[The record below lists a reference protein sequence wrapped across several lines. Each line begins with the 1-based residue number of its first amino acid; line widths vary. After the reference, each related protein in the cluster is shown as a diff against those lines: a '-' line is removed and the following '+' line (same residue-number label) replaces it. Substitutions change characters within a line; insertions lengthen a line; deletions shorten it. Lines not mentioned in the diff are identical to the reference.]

1 MERYLCIHCHFY
13 QPPRENPWLEAVEV
27 QDSAYPYHD
36 WNERITAECYAPNS
50 AARILDN
57 DKRIVKIVNNYSKIS
72 FNFGPTLLSWMEEKV
87 PDIYESILRADKES
101 QQTFSGH
108 GSALAQAYNHMILPL
123 ATGRDKYTQVLWGI
137 RDFEHRFGRFPE
149 GMWLPEAG
157 VDLDT
162 LEALADL
169 GIRFTIL
176 APHQA
181 KQVRKFGQRWRNLE
195 GAQIDPTKPYLVRL
209 PSGRSITVFFY
220 DGPISRAVA
229 FEGLLSSGEKFA
241 QRLIS
246 GFSDSRRWPQLM
258 HIATDGETY
267 GHHHPHG
274 DMALAYAL
282 DYIESNNLA
291 KLTNY
296 GEYLEK
302 HPPADEAEISNNTS
316 WSCAHGV
323 ERWRSDCGCNS
334 GMRPGWGQHW
344 RKPLRDSLDW
354 LRDSLAVEYEE
365 KARQLLK
372 DPWAARDEYINVVL
386 DRSVKTR
393 NAFISEHQLRK
404 LTDEEK
410 IIVWKLLEIQ
420 RHAMLMYTS
429 CGWFFDEL
437 SGIETVQVIMYAG
450 RAIQLA
456 REVLDRDFETEFL
469 KRLALA
475 RSNVEALGNGARIY
489 NTWVKPAA
497 LNLPRVAAH
506 FAISSL
512 FDHGAAKSSL
522 FAYDV
527 DVKNE
532 QRSQSGRLR
541 LQLGQAQ
548 ICSRITQETAEFLF
562 GVLDF
567 GDHNINAGVRI
578 IENQRAYADAVA
590 EIAAAFNRA
599 DVAES
604 LRLLDKN
611 FDGAGYTLK
620 SLFRDEQRRIVGQI
634 LDSTLS
640 EAEATYRQI
649 YDTDGPLLRFLG
661 DLKMPR
667 PKVLQMTAEFVLNSS
682 LRHAFEAEEID
693 LGLIASLMDSAA
705 REEVA
710 LDTAGLSFALKNRL
724 TDLAEQVA
732 VNPMDPE
739 VLSRFEK
746 AVRLARSLP
755 FEVDL
760 WKAQNV
766 SYQVLHKVCSEA
778 PQDPKLQ
785 TSVEKW
791 RVIADKL
798 GLRCDSVAVNDAA
811 TVAA

>member
-1 MERYLCIHCHFY
+1 M
-13 QPPRENPWLEAVEV
+13 
-27 QDSAYPYHD
+27 
-36 WNERITAECYAPNS
+36 
-50 AARILDN
+50 
-57 DKRIVKIVNNYSKIS
+57 
-72 FNFGPTLLSWMEEKV
+72 
-87 PDIYESILRADKES
+87 
-101 QQTFSGH
+101 
-108 GSALAQAYNHMILPL
+108 
-123 ATGRDKYTQVLWGI
+123 
-137 RDFEHRFGRFPE
+137 
-149 GMWLPEAG
+149 
-157 VDLDT
+157 
-162 LEALADL
+162 
-169 GIRFTIL
+169 
-176 APHQA
+176 
-181 KQVRKFGQRWRNLE
+181 
-195 GAQIDPTKPYLVRL
+195 
-209 PSGRSITVFFY
+209 
-220 DGPISRAVA
+220 
-229 FEGLLSSGEKFA
+229 
-241 QRLIS
+241 
-246 GFSDSRRWPQLM
+246 
-258 HIATDGETY
+258 
-267 GHHHPHG
+267 
-274 DMALAYAL
+274 
-282 DYIESNNLA
+282 
-291 KLTNY
+291 
-296 GEYLEK
+296 
-302 HPPADEAEISNNTS
+302 
-316 WSCAHGV
+316 
-323 ERWRSDCGCNS
+323 
-334 GMRPGWGQHW
+334 
-344 RKPLRDSLDW
+344 
-354 LRDSLAVEYEE
+354 
-365 KARQLLK
+365 
-372 DPWAARDEYINVVL
+372 
-386 DRSVKTR
+386 
-393 NAFISEHQLRK
+393 
-404 LTDEEK
+404 
-410 IIVWKLLEIQ
+410 
-420 RHAMLMYTS
+420 
-429 CGWFFDEL
+429 
-437 SGIETVQVIMYAG
+437 
-450 RAIQLA
+450 
-456 REVLDRDFETEFL
+456 
-469 KRLALA
+469 ALA

-590 EIAAAFNRA
+590 EISAAFNRA

-710 LDTAGLSFALKNRL
+710 LDTAGLSFVLKNRL
-724 TDLAEQVA
+724 TELAEQVA

-766 SYQVLHKVCSEA
+766 SYQVLHKVCSQA

-785 TSVEKW
+785 ASVEKW

-798 GLRCDSVAVNDAA
+798 GLRCDGVSQNTVNDAA